1 MRIFEDADGECW
13 DVVAGR
19 ESWGALVAIFIPH
32 DRHGAE
38 GRGRGNRIRQ
48 APLRSSSY
56 EEAAG
61 ELRSLDDDEL
71 RSLLER
77 SVRKND

>member
-1 MRIFEDADGECW
+1 MRMFRDARGDRW

-19 ESWGALVAIFIPH
+19 ESWGTLVAIFIPRE
-32 DRHGAE
+32 RHGAE
-38 GRGRGNRIRQ
+38 GREGGNRIRQ
-48 APLRSSSY
+48 APLGSRSY

-77 SVRKND
+77 SVVKKD

>member
-1 MRIFEDADGECW
+1 MRIFQDADGDRW

-19 ESWGALVAIFIPH
+19 ESWGALVAIFIPR
-32 DRHGAE
+32 DRHGTE
-38 GRGRGNRIRQ
+38 GPGRGNRIRQ

-61 ELRSLDDDEL
+61 ELRGLDDEEL

-77 SVRKND
+77 SVLKND